1 MNLRHA
7 AALALVGW
15 YLMVPPLKNGEIIPD
30 EKAPL
35 SEWKTVMS
43 GNSSLFC
50 ERVRIVFQNQ
60 EEKEWRAELAKGRAT
75 TISEKDKAI
84 RDKVDQQFLEILRKT
99 APITYAKCVST
110 DDPCLKGK

>member
-7 AALALVGW
+7 AALGLVGW

-50 ERVRIVFQNQ
+50 ERVRIVFQNR
-60 EEKEWRAELAKGRAT
+60 ERPKPLESAAAGMEL
-75 TISEKDKAI
+75 E
-84 RDKVDQQFLEILRKT
+84 
-99 APITYAKCVST
+99 P
-110 DDPCLKGK
+110 